1 MEVHYNYICKQSSWC
16 TKTKYTTTKEMLPA
30 CSENMKIFPSTLLS
44 LQKNRMAMELIWAQD
59 LEAATE
65 SSLLNA
71 HQLTGV
77 MPKLMLSIP
86 FHKVTQRNFN
96 IFLDQK
102 KNFPTKMVK
111 RISLSVL
118 VLFNIW
124 KTRKNLKWEWKKF
137 LEF

>member
-1 MEVHYNYICKQSSWC
+1 
-16 TKTKYTTTKEMLPA
+16 MLPA

-118 VLFNIW
+118 VLFNI
-124 KTRKNLKWEWKKF
+124 
-137 LEF
+137 